1 MNTARLPRTFIGARN
16 PIAPLRYTAT
26 AMTNPAPNVEDDLRG
41 DHALRVPR
49 RQVENTR
56 KSVRSRNLCS
66 QAEEIL
72 DVGGVVG
79 AVGKADRRQKALRG
93 VASLNSYSNVG
104 TCADSRWAER
114 RVLQAKMPS
123 VPSAPKA
130 MLGLG

>member
-56 KSVRSRNLCS
+56 KSVRSRDLCS
-66 QAEEIL
+66 AEAEAASSTATL
-72 DVGGVVG
+72 LKPAQRSADV
-79 AVGKADRRQKALRG
+79 LRE
-93 VASLNSYSNVG
+93 NNQ
-104 TCADSRWAER
+104 R
-114 RVLQAKMPS
+114 RVAYHDGSL
-123 VPSAPKA
+123 
-130 MLGLG
+130 